1 LRIKDIGDPAFYILG
16 VFTMVWV
23 LTVGKEGHD
32 SETHDAGLAPNS
44 IGPGTVL
51 LLGLRKI
58 PEPPRIDVFNGGRN
72 GVFIPLK
79 GILTSNWE
87 S

>member
-1 LRIKDIGDPAFYILG
+1 LRIKDVGDSAFYILG

-23 LTVGKEGHD
+23 LAVGKEGHD
-32 SETHDAGLAPNS
+32 SKTHDAWLAPNS